1 MAVYTKVSK
10 GGIQSILSKYDVGKL
25 IKYEEIQEG
34 IENSNFKVTTTD
46 GTFILTI
53 YEKRVKEED
62 LPYFIN
68 LMDHLSSNGIN
79 CPKPVK
85 DKSGEIFQ
93 NISNKKSILVTFLS
107 GNSLKL
113 IDKSHCYEL
122 GKNLANFHIQG
133 LKFKGKRE
141 NDLNYRSWHQLFR
154 KGITKNNL
162 YKKSLLN
169 EIEQIIK
176 KTVDDWP
183 SDLENGHIHA
193 DLFPNNVF
201 FTNNKLSG
209 IIDFYFAC
217 YDILAYDIAI
227 CINSW
232 CFNENGKFSQ
242 SNLEAL
248 LLGYSEIKKLRD
260 NEKKNL
266 LLLTKGAA
274 IRFFLTRL
282 FDWYNTP
289 SDANV
294 KKLNPNEYLD
304 KVLFFNKINNLDFV
318 KWIQ

>member
-10 GGIQSILSKYDVGKL
+10 GGVQSILNKYDVGRL

-79 CPKPVK
+79 CPKPIK

-93 NISNKKSILVTFLS
+93 SISNKKSILVTFLS
-107 GNSLKL
+107 GNSLKF
-113 IDKSHCYEL
+113 INKGHCYEL
-122 GKNLANFHIQG
+122 GKNLANFHLQG
-133 LKFKGKRE
+133 LKFKVKRE
-141 NDLNYRSWHQLFR
+141 NDLNHRSWLQLFR
-154 KGITKNNL
+154 EGTAKNDL

-232 CFNENGKFSQ
+232 CFNENGEFSK

-248 LLGYSEIKKLRD
+248 LLGYSEIKKLGD

-274 IRFFLTRL
+274 IRFYLTRL

-289 SDANV
+289 SGANV
-294 KKLNPNEYLD
+294 NKLNPNEYLD
-304 KVLFFNKINNLDFV
+304 KVLFFNKINNSDFV

>member
-1 MAVYTKVSK
+1 MAVYTKASK
-10 GGIQSILSKYDVGKL
+10 GEIQSILSKYDVGKL
-25 IKYEEIQEG
+25 KKYEEIQEG
-34 IENSNFKVTTTD
+34 IENSNFKVTTTA

-53 YEKRVKEED
+53 YEKRVKEQD

-68 LMDHLSSNGIN
+68 LMEHLSSNGIN
-79 CPKPVK
+79 CPKPIK

-107 GNSLKL
+107 GDSLKF

-133 LKFKGKRE
+133 LKFKGERE
-141 NDLNYRSWHQLFR
+141 NDLNYRSWLQLFR
-154 KGITKNNL
+154 QGIARNDL

-176 KTVDDWP
+176 QTVDDWP

-193 DLFPNNVF
+193 DLFPNNILF
-201 FTNNKLSG
+201 INNKISG

-232 CFNENGKFSQ
+232 CFNENGEFSK

-248 LLGYSEIKKLRD
+248 LLGYSEIKKLSD

-294 KKLNPNEYLD
+294 KKLHPNEYLD

>member
-25 IKYEEIQEG
+25 IKYVEIQEG

>member
-10 GGIQSILSKYDVGKL
+10 GEIQSILSKYDVGKL

-107 GNSLKL
+107 GNSLKF
-113 IDKSHCYEL
+113 INKGHCFEL

-260 NEKKNL
+260 NEKENL

>member
-10 GGIQSILSKYDVGKL
+10 VRIQSILSKYNVGKL

-79 CPKPVK
+79 CPKPIK

-141 NDLNYRSWHQLFR
+141 NDLNYKSWLQLFR
-154 KGITKNNL
+154 
-162 YKKSLLN
+162 
-169 EIEQIIK
+169 
-176 KTVDDWP
+176 
-183 SDLENGHIHA
+183 
-193 DLFPNNVF
+193 
-201 FTNNKLSG
+201 
-209 IIDFYFAC
+209 
-217 YDILAYDIAI
+217 
-227 CINSW
+227 
-232 CFNENGKFSQ
+232 
-242 SNLEAL
+242 
-248 LLGYSEIKKLRD
+248 
-260 NEKKNL
+260 
-266 LLLTKGAA
+266 
-274 IRFFLTRL
+274 
-282 FDWYNTP
+282 
-289 SDANV
+289 
-294 KKLNPNEYLD
+294 
-304 KVLFFNKINNLDFV
+304 
-318 KWIQ
+318 

>member
-10 GGIQSILSKYDVGKL
+10 VGIQSILSKYNVGKL

-46 GTFILTI
+46 GIFILTI

-79 CPKPVK
+79 CPKPIK

-93 NISNKKSILVTFLS
+93 KISNKKSILVTFLS
-107 GNSLKL
+107 GNSIKF

-141 NDLNYRSWHQLFR
+141 NDLNYRSWIPLFR
-154 KGITKNNL
+154 KGIARNDL

-176 KTVDDWP
+176 ETVDDWP

-260 NEKKNL
+260 NEKENL